1 MRGGTWVIRVN
12 KEFLPNK
19 EKAAVIELTGEMPLT
34 GEVFK
39 AMKKRENQYLINS
52 NPVWDIETQFE
63 EAELVFSVT
72 RAMYESDGRII
83 RVLQNKGNNTCTAI
97 DEVFISLIDE
107 NAMDQGKETMVE
119 GPVGNDRAMY
129 WKNNVM
135 VMAAG
140 IIKPVENTPLAEYL
154 QHLSHMELEKKKML
168 Y

>member
-107 NAMDQGKETMVE
+107 NAMDQEKETMVE
-119 GPVGNDRAMY
+119 GPVGDHRIMY
-129 WKNNVM
+129 WKNNIM
-135 VMAAG
+135 AMAAG
-140 IIKPVENTPLAEYL
+140 IIKPEENTPLAEYL